1 MERSALIAAGAT
13 AAAATFVSSC
23 SLGGHAKATAGEVA
37 LGAGRSST
45 KEVLAQLRAGGEQS
59 ETMLQSMLE
68 RSLEMLDSATMGTP
82 RRGRKALLA
91 LSERVEDVLES
102 VDEALV
108 QQLAECGVSEL
119 EALRDAVCS
128 VERLQGVESVGPE
141 CTDAVAQ
148 ALEELARC
156 SDPVLVAIGQL
167 GSGSVGERQRG
178 LAVLSG
184 LAREPLASWSSTE
197 VSAAE
202 AVLALLAPADDGGAG
217 MTLSE
222 QTTAWLSLFAFA
234 IRNGTEGSVSV
245 WTSDAMV
252 QASEV
257 PRELGAGKADDREV
271 AILAAV
277 QLVSSVG
284 GWELCLKSTAGPERD
299 AYCKARD
306 ISTFS
311 S

>member
-1 MERSALIAAGAT
+1 
-13 AAAATFVSSC
+13 
-23 SLGGHAKATAGEVA
+23 
-37 LGAGRSST
+37 
-45 KEVLAQLRAGGEQS
+45 
-59 ETMLQSMLE
+59 MLQSMLE